1 MCYNDKFFKI
11 RIMKKIFKKIIVVA
25 IVVSL
30 ALETFAT
37 ERIIT
42 GGVDSMID
50 DGPGAM
56 TEVLVAGDSY
66 AQRFYEDEKD
76 RELRLFPYF
85 NEGHSIE
92 ENWEILFDAFTTYKK
107 MLFLSI
113 SVNDRHRNTHPSV
126 FENELRNLFA
136 VTKMTKKYVFVHSY
150 MYYDLSCLSPFQ
162 FTTAEYDAMIR
173 KVIME
178 FPDTVYFIDMSD
190 CVGAEYGLADGLH
203 YNKKFNDT
211 LYDRLLF
218 MIDYIKGKNKNE

>member
-1 MCYNDKFFKI
+1 
-11 RIMKKIFKKIIVVA
+11 MKKQLFKKIIICIT
-25 IVVSL
+25 IVVMTF
-30 ALETFAT
+30 ETFAA

-42 GGVDSMID
+42 GGIDSMLD

-56 TEVLVAGDSY
+56 TELLVAGDSY
-66 AQRFYEDEKD
+66 AERFYKDEKGRD
-76 RELRLFPYF
+76 LRLFPYF
-85 NEGHSIE
+85 QEGHTIE
-92 ENWEILFDAFTTYKK
+92 ENWEKLFDAFTTYKK

-126 FENELRNLFA
+126 FENQLRNLFA
-136 VTKMTKKYVFVHSY
+136 VAKMMNKYVFVHSY
-150 MYYDLSCLSPFQ
+150 MYYDLSSANNFM

-190 CVGAEYGLADGLH
+190 CIGKEYMNEDGIH

-211 LYDRLLF
+211 LYDRILF
-218 MIDYIKGKNKNE
+218 MIDYIKRKNKNE